1 MEKFQILGTA
11 TLKEALECI
20 ESNHNGV
27 IFVVDVVQLQE
38 GNTGSI
44 WGVALNVLVDEGED
58 GIAKEEELILVTDSL
73 QILELSMVGILES
86 FKKLL
91 VKLL

>member
-1 MEKFQILGTA
+1 M
-11 TLKEALECI
+11 
-20 ESNHNGV
+20 
-27 IFVVDVVQLQE
+27 
-38 GNTGSI
+38 
-44 WGVALNVLVDEGED
+44 LVDEGED